1 MNSRERR
8 HAARRA
14 ERNATRTAKANGTA
28 SFVRGHSPLT
38 PESVGSKTA
47 GKLTCYVPG
56 ALCRMEH
63 KRKLSKRWGDK

>member
-14 ERNATRTAKANGTA
+14 ERNASRNEKSYGTA

-38 PESVGSKTA
+38 PENVGAKTA
-47 GKLTCYVPG
+47 GRMTCYVPG
-56 ALCRMEH
+56 ALCRVEH

>member
-14 ERNATRTAKANGTA
+14 ERNAARMSKANGTA

-38 PESVGSKTA
+38 PEKVGAKTA

-63 KRKLSKRWGDK
+63 KRKLYGRHSLK

>member
-14 ERNATRTAKANGTA
+14 ERNASRNEKSYGTA

-38 PESVGSKTA
+38 PEKVGAKTA

-56 ALCRMEH
+56 ALCRTEH
-63 KRKLSKRWGDK
+63 KRKLFKPWSLK